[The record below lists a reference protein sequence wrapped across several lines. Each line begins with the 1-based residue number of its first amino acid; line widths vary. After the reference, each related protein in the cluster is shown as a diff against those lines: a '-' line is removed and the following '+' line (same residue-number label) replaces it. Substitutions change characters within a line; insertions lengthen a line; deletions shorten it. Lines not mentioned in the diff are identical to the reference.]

1 MTYSTLTTETV
12 ETSQKSGRENATID
26 MVILH
31 HSATT
36 NTDQVLQMMTSGSR
50 RVSANYVVKDRRIVG
65 VVPEEWRAWTSGGT
79 TDGGKGAAFDR
90 RAITFE
96 IQNASNG
103 GSWPVSAESHE
114 SVAQLVADFHRR
126 YGVKLDRDHIVG
138 HRELYTR
145 WGASYAT
152 ACPGGLE
159 MDAIVKRAAE
169 LVAGGTPA
177 PAAKPAT
184 PAKSSAPA
192 FPLPAGS
199 YFGPKSGPARSV
211 SGYYS
216 HREDLRTFQR
226 QMIARGWTFPRYG
239 ADGLYGDELRD
250 NVLAFQREKGLEV
263 DGLVGPATWRA
274 AWTEPVT

>member
-1 MTYSTLTTETV
+1 MTHSPLTTET
-12 ETSQKSGRENATID
+12 TATRQQSGRDGSTID
-26 MVILH
+26 MVVLH

-36 NTDQVLQMMTSGSR
+36 NTDQVINMMVSGSR
-50 RVSANYVVKDRRIVG
+50 RVSANYVVKDHRIVS
-65 VVPEEWRAWTSGGT
+65 VVPEEYRAWTSGSPS
-79 TDGGKGAAFDR
+79 DGGKGAAFDR

-96 IQNASNG
+96 IQNESNG
-103 GSWPVSAESHE
+103 GAWPVSAASHE

-145 WGASYAT
+145 WHASYAT
-152 ACPGGLE
+152 ACPGGLD
-159 MDAIVKRAAE
+159 MDAIVRRARE
-169 LVAGGTPA
+169 LVGGAAPA
-177 PAAKPAT
+177 PAPKPT
-184 PAKSSAPA
+184 PTTAPA

-216 HREDLRTFQR
+216 HREDLRRFQR
-226 QMIARGWTFPRYG
+226 QMQARGWTFPRFG

-250 NVLAFQREKGLEV
+250 NVLAFQREKGLEQ
-263 DGLVGPATWRA
+263 DGLVGPDTWRA
-274 AWTEPVT
+274 AWTAPVTP